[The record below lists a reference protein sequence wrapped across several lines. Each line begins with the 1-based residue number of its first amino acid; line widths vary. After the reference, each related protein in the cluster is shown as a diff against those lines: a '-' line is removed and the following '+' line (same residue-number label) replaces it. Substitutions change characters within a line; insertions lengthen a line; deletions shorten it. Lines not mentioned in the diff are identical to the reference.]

1 MNKNS
6 VTHST
11 IITSSDISWSSV
23 SEAITYIKNIIVN
36 NCSISDIEHFNNRPG
51 RNNEECFLID
61 DKTLKIVTKF
71 ADEETVDIWQKKG
84 SGRGLTAAFRANS
97 LMIDESVNYDLH
109 KLFLIFL
116 EKYKITEYEII
127 NVRCIFDKKNMHYY
141 KIMKSKLNN
150 DFHYFIN
157 NTHFNHS
164 VSSIIDDNI
173 WVIKQSQVPGV
184 TVTKILSIIDDTF
197 IIKMMEW
204 YKWIH
209 TQSRRIFPEIT
220 NKYFICQGV
229 RDNTKLDLKPNNIIY
244 NTVTAQYTEVDFEFN
259 ERIGCWLDKKIY
271 ISYLTESIFEFLKI
285 IKKSNLFDYCVEYID
300 KEII

>member
-1 MNKNS
+1 
-6 VTHST
+6 
-11 IITSSDISWSSV
+11 
-23 SEAITYIKNIIVN
+23 
-36 NCSISDIEHFNNRPG
+36 
-51 RNNEECFLID
+51 
-61 DKTLKIVTKF
+61 
-71 ADEETVDIWQKKG
+71 
-84 SGRGLTAAFRANS
+84 
-97 LMIDESVNYDLH
+97 MIDESVNYDLH

-209 TQSRRIFPEIT
+209 TESAAKALET
-220 NKYFICQGV
+220 AAS
-229 RDNTKLDLKPNNIIY
+229 NTKLDLKPNNIIY